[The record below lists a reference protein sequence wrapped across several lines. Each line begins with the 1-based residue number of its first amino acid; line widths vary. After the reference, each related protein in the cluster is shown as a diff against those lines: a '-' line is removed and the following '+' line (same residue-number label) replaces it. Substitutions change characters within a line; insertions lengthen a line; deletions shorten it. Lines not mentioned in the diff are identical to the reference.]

1 MPCEVDNPYSKVQEK
16 RILYNHEAPVVGD
29 QNHKVIFLF
38 VLVFLHYAVTS
49 FQDCTLIGQYMNLNG
64 YDRSDWWKFENSPDP
79 LYVPISILFEL
90 FQNFPYP
97 KNEMFQS
104 MFQEV
109 HGFRNFRSRECD
121 FSRFCHTK
129 IHEKIIEND
138 FLFES

>member
-49 FQDCTLIGQYMNLNG
+49 FQDCTLIGQYMYLNG
-64 YDRSDWWKFENSPDP
+64 KSRSDWWRFENSPDP

-97 KNEMFQS
+97 KNEVFQKL
-104 MFQEV
+104 FQEDRASV
-109 HGFRNFRSRECD
+109 IFLD
-121 FSRFCHTK
+121 FIILKFTK
-129 IHEKIIEND
+129 KKNY
-138 FLFES
+138 